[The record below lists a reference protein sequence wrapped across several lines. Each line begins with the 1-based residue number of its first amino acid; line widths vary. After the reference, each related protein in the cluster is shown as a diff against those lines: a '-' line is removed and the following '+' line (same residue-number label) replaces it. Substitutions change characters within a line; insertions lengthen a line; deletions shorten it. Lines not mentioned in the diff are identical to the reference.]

1 VSEDRLITRV
11 EQAIAAFAKSSSDD
25 FTKLRI
31 VQITTPNLNS
41 IRIDPNEGI
50 PREDLYNEIS
60 LLLTAI
66 GSMKD
71 HFNALC
77 KTKGIPSYG
86 DDIINNNRDVA
97 LIHDLWNVDKH
108 FELSRKPRSGI
119 VPELRNVSRVVMI
132 SASGENA
139 VAGMSFN
146 PETGRMEIYGDTQL
160 VLSAMIFD
168 ESGKFVADFRATCEK
183 AIDIWVGEFAKLGV
197 SL

>member
-11 EQAIAAFAKSSSDD
+11 KQAIAALAQSSSDD

-31 VQITTPNLNS
+31 VQTITPNLNS
-41 IRIDPNEGI
+41 IKIDPNEGI

-77 KTKGIPSYG
+77 KAKGIPPYG
-86 DDIINNNRDVA
+86 DDIIDNNRDVA
-97 LIHDLWNVDKH
+97 IVHDLWNVDKH
-108 FELSRKPRSGI
+108 YELSKKPRSGI
-119 VPELRNVSRVVMI
+119 VPELRDVSRVMMI

-139 VAGMSFN
+139 VSGMSFN
-146 PETGRMEIYGDTQL
+146 PATGKMEVYGDTQL

-168 ESGKFVADFRATCEK
+168 EAGSFVADFRATCEK
-183 AIDIWVGEFAKLGV
+183 AIDVWVGEFGKMGV

>member
-1 VSEDRLITRV
+1 MSEDRLVTRV
-11 EQAIAAFAKSSSDD
+11 KQAISALAKSSSDD

-60 LLLTAI
+60 LILTSI

-77 KTKGIPSYG
+77 KSKGTAPYG

-97 LIHDLWNVDKH
+97 LVHDLWNVDKH

-119 VPELRNVSRVVMI
+119 VPELRNVSRVMMFT
-132 SASGENA
+132 SSGENA
-139 VAGMSFN
+139 VAGMWFN
-146 PETGRMEIYGDTQL
+146 PATGRMEVYGDTQL

-168 ESGKFVADFRATCEK
+168 ETGVFVADFRATCEK
-183 AIDIWVGEFAKLGV
+183 AIDVWVGEFAKMGV